1 MNLDD
6 AIIIETFPNRISAE
20 MAAGLLESEGIEAMV
35 LADDAGGAYPMLQYI
50 RGVRLLVAPE
60 DEAEAREIL
69 QAMETG
75 EVPEEEWNT
84 STAATIIPFQK
95 KNLESAKKTWE
106 QAMDIPQVIK
116 EMARE
121 AKIAARKLR
130 ALDRGVKDRVI
141 LRVAELLKE
150 QQARIQAENRRDVA
164 AAQEQGMAAAF
175 VDRLTLSDKVMASM
189 IKGLQEVAALPD
201 PVGAVTGMWV
211 RPNGLKV
218 GRQRIP
224 LGVIGFIYESR
235 PNVTVDAAA
244 LCFKSGNA
252 VILKGGKEALHSNL
266 ALAGL
271 MQEALAEAGVPA
283 AAVQVIPSVARE
295 ATLELLKQDELVDLI
310 IPRGGEGL
318 IRFVAEH
325 SRIPVLKHYKGVC
338 HIFVDA
344 GADLDLAE
352 IVCFNAKV
360 QRPGV
365 CNAMETL
372 LVHEAAAEKFIPRMF
387 QRFRQAGVE
396 LRGCP
401 RTREIDPETIPAQEE
416 DWGAEFLDLI
426 LAVQVVPD
434 LDAALAHI
442 ARYSSNHTE
451 AIITRDYDRS
461 QRFLKEVDSS
471 VVLVNASTR
480 FNDGGELGL
489 GAEIGINT
497 SKLHAFGPMGLE
509 ELTTTKFIVYGNGQI
524 RG

>member
-1 MNLDD
+1 MN
-6 AIIIETFPNRISAE
+6 IPE
-20 MAAGLLESEGIEAMV
+20 
-35 LADDAGGAYPMLQYI
+35 
-50 RGVRLLVAPE
+50 LV
-60 DEAEAREIL
+60 
-69 QAMETG
+69 Q
-75 EVPEEEWNT
+75 
-84 STAATIIPFQK
+84 Q
-95 KNLESAKKTWE
+95 
-106 QAMDIPQVIK
+106 
-116 EMARE
+116 MARE
-121 AKIAARKLR
+121 AKGAARRLGTLSR
-130 ALDRGVKDRVI
+130 EVKDRCI

-150 QQARIQAENRRDVA
+150 RQAQIQAANRQDVD
-164 AAQEQGMAAAF
+164 AAQAQGHPAAF
-175 VDRLTLSDKVMASM
+175 IDRLTLSDKVFAAM

-244 LCFKSGNA
+244 LCLKSGNA
-252 VILKGGKEALHSNL
+252 VILKGGKEALNSNL
-266 ALAGL
+266 ALAQV
-271 MQEALAEAGVPA
+271 MQDALAEVGVPQ

-338 HIFVDA
+338 HIFVDES
-344 GADLDLAE
+344 ADLDMAE
-352 IVCFNAKV
+352 EVCFNAKV

-365 CNAMETL
+365 CNAMETM
-372 LVHEAAAEKFIPRMF
+372 LVHAAAAPRFLPRMNA
-387 QRFRQAGVE
+387 RFRQARVE

-401 RTREIDPETIPAQEE
+401 ETQKLDPQVIPARTE
-416 DWGAEFLDLI
+416 DWGAEFSDLI
-426 LAVQVVPD
+426 LAVRVVPG
-434 LDAALAHI
+434 LEAALDHI

-451 AIITRDYDRS
+451 AILTRDYARA
-461 QRFLKEVDSS
+461 QRFLQEVDSS

-509 ELTTTKFIVYGNGQI
+509 ELTTTKFIVYGDGQI
-524 RG
+524 RT